1 MLVEMKAYRQSS
13 GGFLRLQPRGVIAA
27 ELIAEGTLGPYLLLN
42 FRDMVKIV
50 RQRGMNV
57 SEGDR
62 GEVTGN
68 FVGSHALILMPHHYI
83 KHAHT
88 VTCNARPATADSGGL
103 DDPVSGGVVHDYE
116 YSRGV
121 NAYRTGVP
129 GL

>member
-27 ELIAEGTLGPYLLLN
+27 ELIAEGPLRSYLLLN